1 MFSKRKFLALS
12 EKLQHKAASKLLK
25 QYHETG
31 DTRFL
36 EHYKQIASS
45 LGVGALDGSFQALS
59 DRYHHHLKE
68 AKIATSGQSLL
79 FPSCYQTDTLSN
91 APFLGVNTYLCN
103 LRSAHNVGSILRTVE
118 AFRLGSV
125 LFSPSTPSPEHE
137 KVKKI
142 SMGCHSA
149 LHVEI
154 IDEQTL
160 IQDRRPIIAI
170 ELTQEA
176 QIMPNFTFPQEC
188 TLALGNEE
196 YGVSKHILDSCD
208 HVVKIPLTGGKHS
221 LNVANAFAITAYE
234 IIRQRFYC

>member
-1 MFSKRKFLALS
+1 LVFSKRKFLALS

-31 DTRFL
+31 DAHFL
-36 EHYKQIASS
+36 EHYTQIASS
-45 LGVGALDGSFQALS
+45 MAVKPLDGSFQTLS
-59 DRYHHHLKE
+59 DRYHYHLKE
-68 AKIATSGQSLL
+68 AKIASGQHLL
-79 FPSCYQTDTLSN
+79 TSSSYQTDTLSN

-125 LFSPSTPSPEHE
+125 LFSPSTPGPEHE
-137 KVKKI
+137 KVKKV

-154 IDEQTL
+154 MDEKTL
-160 IQDRRPIIAI
+160 IQNKRPIVAI
-170 ELTQEA
+170 ELTQTA
-176 QIMPNFTFPQEC
+176 QTMPHFTFPKEC
-188 TLALGNEE
+188 TLVLGNEE
-196 YGVSKHILDSCD
+196 YGVSEHILAHCD